1 MRRQSGERCRSTRGV
16 KVFVRH
22 SRWTSRRRYV
32 AFTERSVLGRINIE
46 GSLLTV
52 QLLNAYHHWVA
63 VMYAVDTAVME
74 EVGGFVK
81 DRGEDTRSWQEE
93 TLRNLCPACFDI
105 EEHDQEQSVG
115 LSLDGNLQHIRFKDK
130 TACEYEVLT
139 PKMFVAYDR
148 TQFDLAGSRAN
159 IPDTSCGH
167 KFKATNG
174 WNRTETSTATKKHLA
189 ESGLMAATCFHGT
202 NLRFLNLHGVGERQ
216 SHAFTLLESILR
228 EIEADTP
235 NFYKIKLCYDVA
247 CVFQSALWRRDEIW
261 KEKLVACIGRF
272 HLYGHE
278 LGCHVLFNILRTEG
292 FGLMI
297 GEEPE
302 HLWYQI
308 SHLIRSGRVSSGPRR
323 TQKID
328 STGIWHNCRRCGF
341 CLADWYP
348 SSL

>member
-1 MRRQSGERCRSTRGV
+1 MRGV
-16 KVFVRH
+16 KVFVQH
-22 SRWTSRRRYV
+22 WRWTSKRHSV
-32 AFTERSVLGRINIE
+32 AFTERSAPVLIWRE
-46 GSLLTV
+46 GILLTM

-63 VMYAVDTAVME
+63 VMYAVDTAVMAEVE
-74 EVGGFVK
+74 ESVK
-81 DRGEDTRSWQEE
+81 DNSGIASSWQPEA
-93 TLRNLCPACFDI
+93 LRNLCPACFDI
-105 EEHDQEQSVG
+105 EDQDEEQSVG

-130 TACEYEVLT
+130 SSFEYEILT

-148 TQFDLAGSRAN
+148 RQFDLASRGRN

-174 WNRTETSTATKKHLA
+174 WNRTETSTASKKHLA

-202 NLRFLNLHGVGERQ
+202 NLRFLNMHGAGERQ
-216 SHAFTLLESILR
+216 SHAFTLLESILS

-235 NFYKIKLCYDVA
+235 NFDKIKLCYDVA
-247 CVFQSALWRRDEIW
+247 CVFQSSLWRHDAKW
-261 KEKLVACIGRF
+261 KAKLVARIGRF

-278 LGCHVLFNILRTEG
+278 LSCHVLFNILRTEG
-292 FGLMI
+292 YGLMV

-328 STGIWHNCRRCGF
+328 STGKFLQAATVN
-341 CLADWYP
+341 P
-348 SSL
+348 SVP